1 MIKYIIISILIE
13 KYKRRRGEKAILKF
27 TCGTDIIEVSRIQES
42 IEKLG
47 ETFLNKV
54 YTPFEIE
61 YCNSKKQMKYQHFAA
76 RFAAKEAIFKAISD
90 LLKEKYEITWT
101 DVEIRNDEKGK
112 PRVYFLNK
120 PYETIEQIDLS
131 MSHLKEYAMATCI
144 IVAKS

>member
-1 MIKYIIISILIE
+1 MKNIRE
-13 KYKRRRGEKAILKF
+13 EEEERTILKF

-54 YTPFEIE
+54 YTPLEIE

-112 PRVYFLNK
+112 PRVHFLNK
-120 PYETIEQIDLS
+120 PYEAIEQIDLS

-144 IVAKS
+144 MVAKS